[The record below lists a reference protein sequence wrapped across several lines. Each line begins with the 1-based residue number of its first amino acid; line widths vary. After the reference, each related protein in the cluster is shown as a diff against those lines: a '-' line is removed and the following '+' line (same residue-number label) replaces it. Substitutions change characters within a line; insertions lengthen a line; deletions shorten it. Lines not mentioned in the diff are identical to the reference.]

1 MNARPTHSPTVMSG
15 DAGAYG
21 LPVRGRGAVWLVV
34 WLFTVVMLGGT
45 VPAPLYPFY
54 VRSLDLS
61 ELQVTVVFA
70 AYAVGTLTALLLGG
84 GLSDRLG
91 RRPVLALAVGIAVA
105 STAVFLLAPTLPGLL
120 VARVLSGLSVGLTTG
135 TATAAIAE
143 LHPDRRTATTLATVA
158 NMGGLGLGPV
168 VSGLVAQHL
177 PGPTTGPYVAF
188 LVLLLPVLAL
198 PLLPETRPRTTGLL
212 GAVRPQGLSVPRAGR
227 PRFVAAAVGGFAAFA
242 VLGLFTS
249 LTSSFLGQELGDP
262 GPQTVGLSVAVMFVA
277 AVAAQLLVQRW
288 DPDRA
293 ALVGALLL
301 PLGTALVVVA
311 LAAGSL
317 VLFLLS
323 AVVAGAGV
331 GFSFQSAVARV
342 GGLASPDERAAVTSS
357 FFVVAYLGI
366 TVPVVGVGE
375 IATASS
381 LTTAA
386 VALAVLVLVLS
397 ALAAVLTRRHPTPA

>member
-1 MNARPTHSPTVMSG
+1 MRT
-15 DAGAYG
+15 
-21 LPVRGRGAVWLVV
+21 RGAVGLVV
-34 WLFTVVMLGGT
+34 WIFTVVMLGGT

-61 ELQVTVVFA
+61 ELQVTIVFA

-84 GLSDRLG
+84 GVSDRLG
-91 RRPVLALAVGIAVA
+91 RRPVLVLAVGIAVL
-105 STAVFLLAPTLPGLL
+105 STLVFLLAPTLPGLL

-177 PGPTTGPYVAF
+177 PGPTVGPYLAF
-188 LVLLLPVLAL
+188 LILLLPVLAIGQV
-198 PLLPETRPRTTGLL
+198 PETRPRTESLA
-212 GAVRPQGLSVPRAGR
+212 GAIRPQRLSVPRATR
-227 PRFVAAAVGGFAAFA
+227 ARFAAAAVGGFAAFA

-262 GPQTVGLSVAVMFVA
+262 GPQLVGFSVAVMFAA
-277 AVAAQLLVQRW
+277 AVACQLLVQRW

-293 ALVGALLL
+293 ALVGAALL
-301 PLGTALVVVA
+301 PTGTALVVVA
-311 LAAGSL
+311 LAVGSL
-317 VLFLLS
+317 PLFLLS
-323 AVVAGAGV
+323 AVVGGAGV
-331 GFSFQSAVARV
+331 GFSFQSAVGRV
-342 GGLASPDERAAVTSS
+342 GGLASADERAAVTSS

-375 IATASS
+375 IATATS

-386 VALAVLVLVLS
+386 IALAVLVVVLS
-397 ALAAVLTRRHPTPA
+397 AAAALLTRRHPTPVRG

>member
-1 MNARPTHSPTVMSG
+1 
-15 DAGAYG
+15 
-21 LPVRGRGAVWLVV
+21 VWLVV
-34 WLFTVVMLGGT
+34 WVFTVVMLGGT

-54 VRSLDLS
+54 VQALDLS

-84 GLSDRLG
+84 GLSDRVG
-91 RRPVLALAVGIAVA
+91 RRPVLALAVSVAVL
-105 STAVFLLAPTLPGLL
+105 STVVFLVAPTLPGLL
-120 VARVLSGLSVGLTTG
+120 LARVLSGLSVGLTTG

-177 PGPTTGPYVAF
+177 PGPTVGPYLVF

-198 PLLPETRPRTTGLL
+198 GLVPETRPRTGSLRS
-212 GAVRPQGLSVPRAGR
+212 AVRPQRLAVPRATR
-227 PRFVAAAVGGFAAFA
+227 ARFAAAAVGGFAAFS
-242 VLGLFTS
+242 VLGLFTA

-262 GPQTVGLSVAVMFVA
+262 GPQLVGLSISVMFAA
-277 AVAAQLLVQRW
+277 AVACQLLVQRW
-288 DPDRA
+288 DLDRA
-293 ALVGALLL
+293 ALVGAVLL
-301 PLGTALVVVA
+301 PTGTALVVAA
-311 LAAGSL
+311 LGVGSL
-317 VLFLLS
+317 PLFLLA
-323 AVVAGAGV
+323 AVVGGSGV

-342 GGLASPDERAAVTSS
+342 GGLASAEERAAVTSS

-375 IATASS
+375 IATRTS
-381 LTTAA
+381 LTVAA
-386 VALAVLVLVLS
+386 AALAVLVLVLS
-397 ALAAVLTRRHPTPA
+397 ALAALLTRRHPTPA